1 MDIKVEVKKFEE
13 IINKIEAKK
22 VDIGIARDE
31 MRELYDDLADI
42 LYSFDNGLELLEIGV
57 NDIRNGID
65 SISEY
70 I

>member
-42 LYSFDNGLELLEIGV
+42 LYSFDNGLKLLEIGV

>member
-22 VDIGIARDE
+22 VDIGIARGE